1 MRILATLPF
10 VADWIQKNKQLTEK
24 DFETLKRLYPEQYEF
39 AENISFEEL
48 IELNTR
54 YRDSAMYGKQIEILL
69 SPQGIQ
75 WLSNNFEKLKELKQK
90 SQ

>member
-10 VADWIQKNKQLTEK
+10 VVDWIQKNKQLTEK
-24 DFETLKRLYPEQYEF
+24 DFETLKKLYPEQYEF

-54 YRDSAMYGKQIEILL
+54 YKDSALYGKQIEVLL
-69 SPQGIQ
+69 SPQGMQ
-75 WLSNNFEKLKELKQK
+75 WLSDNFNKIKELKRE